1 VHVDVVGAPWPDAM
15 EDAKDPS
22 LFAAWSMGA
31 FGPLAYPG
39 GLRRAVQQAAAFP
52 EAASDAHRAFV
63 RLRTSYLVGAGEE
76 SAVLPDDWSALG
88 ELAALLRMASP
99 LLALEGACAFF
110 DPNAEVVL
118 APGAFRALMA
128 ESEGGEPS
136 LELFT
141 SVRHFVVDE
150 RWSLMDTVGM
160 ERFFL
165 PDFEAL
171 IPTGTDPSE
180 MAELLRDACAYL
192 LSEGAVIEDLDQL
205 RDLTT
210 WLRTVG
216 VRIALDDFG
225 AGYTSFATLRALDL
239 DYVKIDG
246 AFVRRAPTDREDL
259 AFVRALVELAKVRG
273 VATVAE
279 WIEDDATARLM
290 RGLGV
295 DALQGFLFGAPSSEL
310 PVPAG

>member
-1 VHVDVVGAPWPDAM
+1 MPRGFFTQSAMVLFTDAPSIDRVAAALATDSVTRRSTEPGWISGGAELLVPFGGRGHVHVDVVGAPWPDAM
-15 EDAKDPS
+15 EDANDPS

-52 EAASDAHRAFV
+52 EATSDAHRAFV

-192 LSEGAVIEDLDQL
+192 LSEGAVIEDGHSIEGPGEMLKVRARDASVADPPRRVLQL
-205 RDLTT
+205 
-210 WLRTVG
+210 VP
-216 VRIALDDFG
+216 
-225 AGYTSFATLRALDL
+225 
-239 DYVKIDG
+239 DG
-246 AFVRRAPTDREDL
+246 AVVP
-259 AFVRALVELAKVRG
+259 ELG
-273 VATVAE
+273 
-279 WIEDDATARLM
+279 
-290 RGLGV
+290 
-295 DALQGFLFGAPSSEL
+295 
-310 PVPAG
+310 